1 MLNLDHAAA
10 TDVLPEVLA
19 AHAELCRTHVAN
31 PHGTTRYG
39 EACRRAIARAERDVL
54 GCLRI
59 PEEEGRVIW
68 TSGGTEAANQS
79 VLGSSRFVGKG
90 GVLVDPA
97 AHPAMLEP
105 CRMLERETVSGV
117 GSFALSG
124 AGELVLPEVAPS
136 LPCRL
141 AAVCHVNNETGA
153 VADLV
158 VLRRW
163 LDRFCPGA
171 RLAVDAVQTFGK
183 LPIPWREARIDL
195 LALSARKLGGPTGV
209 GALVVRRGVE
219 VEPLLH
225 GGGQQRGL
233 RAGTLDTVGIVEFAM
248 AAQIRCARAVQELAC
263 AGRLNA
269 EMRRA
274 LTLWDGPAPVFLS
287 PDEASPWILCLA
299 FPGYEGALT
308 MRLLAERD
316 VLVGTGSACSAES
329 AETSHVLAAMGVGAK
344 VSRAALRVSFGSSST
359 MEDVAT
365 FVDALRSVFA
375 DW

>member
-19 AHAELCRTHVAN
+19 AHADLCRNHVAN

-39 EACRRAIARAERDVL
+39 EASRRAIVRAERDLL

-59 PEEEGRVIW
+59 PEEEARVIW
-68 TSGGTEAANQS
+68 TSGGTEAVNQS
-79 VLGSSRFVGKG
+79 VLGSSEFVAKS

-105 CRMLERETVSGV
+105 CRVLEHETEAKMTP
-117 GSFALSG
+117 FALSST
-124 AGELVLPEVAPS
+124 GELVLPECAPT
-136 LPCRL
+136 PACRL

-153 VADLV
+153 VADLTA
-158 VLRRW
+158 LRRW
-163 LDRFCPGA
+163 LDRFCPDA

-183 LPIPWREARIDL
+183 LPVPWRQGRIDL

-219 VEPLLH
+219 VGPLLH

-233 RAGTLDTVGIVEFAM
+233 RAGTLDTVGIVEFVM
-248 AAQIRCARAVQELAC
+248 AAQIRCARAAQELEH
-263 AGRLNA
+263 AGRLHA
-269 EMRRA
+269 EVRRRLA
-274 LTLWDGPAPVFLS
+274 TWDGPAPVFLS
-287 PDEASPWILCLA
+287 PDDVSPWILCLA
-299 FPGYEGALT
+299 FPGYEGALV

-329 AETSHVLAAMGVGAK
+329 AKTSHVLAAMGVGDK
-344 VSRAALRVSFGSSST
+344 VARAALRVSFGSSST
-359 MEDVAT
+359 TDDVGI
-365 FVDALRSVFA
+365 FIDALRSVFA